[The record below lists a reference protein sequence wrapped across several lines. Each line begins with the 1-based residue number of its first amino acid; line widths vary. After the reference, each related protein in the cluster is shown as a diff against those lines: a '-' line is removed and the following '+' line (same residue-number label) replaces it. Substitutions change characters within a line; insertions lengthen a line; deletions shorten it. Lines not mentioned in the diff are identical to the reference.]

1 MSNDTQHYTNF
12 EIFHSLVPKMKA
24 ALPIVRNWDELDK
37 EENYEENYDGYRYV
51 IDAIATAYRSGYGR
65 GQKGRSFLIGEK
77 KMEVKGKKGD
87 KVCWFGDDRD
97 IYYPDKKGTIGT
109 IDSVDSYDSLWV
121 YWPVGSCKV
130 HEQSKQHAEST
141 WCCNKSQ
148 CLLIDTNV
156 KGNIK
161 KGDKIVYL
169 GTRGGFPCA
178 DVWPDRVATGV
189 VDIVEKESGCFVYWD
204 NPDVVAGHYHGH
216 THVWYEDIA
225 KVIPWD

>member
-1 MSNDTQHYTNF
+1 MSNDTQHYTNL
-12 EIFHSLVPKMKA
+12 EIFHSLVPKLDAISPIDFVALEKDYKA
-24 ALPIVRNWDELDK
+24 YSPI
-37 EENYEENYDGYRYV
+37 

-77 KMEVKGKKGD
+77 KKEIKAEKGA
-87 KVCWFGDDRD
+87 KVCWFSDNHDTFFPNT
-97 IYYPDKKGTIGT
+97 IGTIGT
-109 IDSVDSYDSLWV
+109 IDRVDNDGDLWV
-121 YWPVGSCKV
+121 DWPFGSCEANKNGDC
-130 HEQSKQHAEST
+130 T
-141 WCCNKSQ
+141 WCCSKNQ

-161 KGDKIVYL
+161 KGDRIVYL
-169 GTRGGFPCA
+169 GTKHGFLC
-178 DVWPDRVATGV
+178 DGVWPDRVATGV
-189 VDIVEKESGCFVYWD
+189 VDIAEKESGCFVYWD

>member
-12 EIFHSLVPKMKA
+12 EIFHSLLPKLKA
-24 ALPIVRNWDELDK
+24 GIPDAHWDIVSDRF
-37 EENYEENYDGYRYV
+37 

-77 KMEVKGKKGD
+77 KKEIKAERGA
-87 KVCWFGDDRD
+87 KVCWFSNDHDT
-97 IYYPDKKGTIGT
+97 YYPNTIGT
-109 IDSVDSYDSLWV
+109 IDTIDHVDCDGDLWV
-121 YWPVGSCKV
+121 DWPFGSCEANKGAN
-130 HEQSKQHAEST
+130 KDT
-141 WCCNKSQ
+141 CWCCSKKQ

-169 GTRGGFPCA
+169 GTDNGFLH
-178 DVWPDRVATGV
+178 DGVWPDRVATSV
-189 VDIVEKESGCFVYWD
+189 VDITDNHGCLVFWD
-204 NPDVVAGHYHGH
+204 NPNVVNDDFNGR

>member
-1 MSNDTQHYTNF
+1 MSNDTQHYTNL
-12 EIFHSLVPKMKA
+12 EIFHSLIPKLDAISPIDFVALEKDYKA
-24 ALPIVRNWDELDK
+24 YSPI
-37 EENYEENYDGYRYV
+37 

-77 KMEVKGKKGD
+77 KTEVKGRKGD
-87 KVCWFGDDRD
+87 KVCWFSDDHD
-97 IYYPDKKGTIGT
+97 TYYPSVVGTIGT
-109 IDSVDSYDSLWV
+109 INRVDEDGDLWV
-121 YWPVGSCKV
+121 DWPFGSCEVNKG
-130 HEQSKQHAEST
+130 T
-141 WCCNKSQ
+141 NDTCWCCSKKQ

-169 GTRGGFPCA
+169 GTVNGFK
-178 DVWPDRVATGV
+178 DNGVWPNKVTTGV
-189 VDIVEKESGCFVYWD
+189 VNFVEGRGVCVDWD
-204 NPDVVAGHYHGH
+204 DPNVVGERFHGY

>member
-12 EIFHSLVPKMKA
+12 EIFHSLLPKLKA
-24 ALPIVRNWDELDK
+24 GIPDANWDVVSD
-37 EENYEENYDGYRYV
+37 RF
-51 IDAIATAYRSGYGR
+51 IDAIAIAYRSGYGR

-77 KMEVKGKKGD
+77 KGEVKGKKGD
-87 KVCWFGDDRD
+87 KVCWFSDDRSE
-97 IYYPDKKGTIGT
+97 YYPSVVGTIGT
-109 IDSVDSYDSLWV
+109 INWVDEDGDLWV
-121 YWPVGSCKV
+121 DWPFESCEANRIGS
-130 HEQSKQHAEST
+130 HI
-141 WCCNKSQ
+141 WCCDKKQ

-169 GTRGGFPCA
+169 GTMDGFK
-178 DVWPDRVATGV
+178 DNGVWPNKVTTGV
-189 VDIVEKESGCFVYWD
+189 VNFVEGRGVCVDWD
-204 NPDVVAGHYHGH
+204 NPNVVDERFNGR

>member
-24 ALPIVRNWDELDK
+24 AFPDIENWDELDK
-37 EENYEENYDGYRYV
+37 KENYNGYRYV

-77 KMEVKGKKGD
+77 KREVKGKKGA
-87 KVCWFGDDRD
+87 KVCWFSDDHD
-97 IYYPDKKGTIGT
+97 TYYPNAIGTIGT
-109 IDSVDSYDSLWV
+109 IDRVDDDGDLWV
-121 YWPVGSCKV
+121 NWPFESCEANKNGDC
-130 HEQSKQHAEST
+130 T
-141 WCCNKSQ
+141 WCCNKNQ

-169 GTRGGFPCA
+169 GTKQGFLT
-178 DVWPDRVATGV
+178 DGVWPDRVATGV
-189 VDIVEKESGCFVYWD
+189 VDYAEDNGCLVFWD
-204 NPDVVAGHYHGH
+204 NPNVVNDDFNGR

>member
-1 MSNDTQHYTNF
+1 MSNDTQHYTNL
-12 EIFHSLVPKMKA
+12 EILHSLIPKLDAISPIDFVALEKDYKA
-24 ALPIVRNWDELDK
+24 YSPI
-37 EENYEENYDGYRYV
+37 

-77 KMEVKGKKGD
+77 KKEIKAEKGA
-87 KVCWFGDDRD
+87 KVCWFSDYRD
-97 IYYPDKKGTIGT
+97 TFFPNTIGTIGT
-109 IDSVDSYDSLWV
+109 IDRVDEDGDLWV
-121 YWPVGSCKV
+121 DWPFGSCEANENGSRV
-130 HEQSKQHAEST
+130 
-141 WCCNKSQ
+141 WCCAKKQ

-169 GTRGGFPCA
+169 GTGHGF
-178 DVWPDRVATGV
+178 DSTVNVWPSRVATGV
-189 VDIVEKESGCFVYWD
+189 VDDINDCGCMVCWD
-204 NPDVVAGHYHGH
+204 NPIVVGKRYKGR

>member
-24 ALPIVRNWDELDK
+24 AFPHIGNWDELDK
-37 EENYEENYDGYRYV
+37 EENYDDYRYI

-77 KMEVKGKKGD
+77 KKEIKAEKGAR
-87 KVCWFGDDRD
+87 VCWFSNDHDT
-97 IYYPDKKGTIGT
+97 YYPNAIGTIGT
-109 IDSVDSYDSLWV
+109 IKRVDYAGDLWV
-121 YWPVGSCKV
+121 DWPFGSCEVNKGAN
-130 HEQSKQHAEST
+130 KDT
-141 WCCNKSQ
+141 CWCCSKKQ

-156 KGNIK
+156 NGNIK

-169 GTRGGFPCA
+169 GTGHGFLC
-178 DVWPDRVATGV
+178 DGVWPDRVATGV
-189 VDIVEKESGCFVYWD
+189 VDNLECIGGGCVVRWD
-204 NPDVVAGHYHGH
+204 NPDVVGERFHGH
-216 THVWYEDIA
+216 THVWFEDIA

>member
-1 MSNDTQHYTNF
+1 MSNDTQHYTNL

-24 ALPIVRNWDELDK
+24 AFPNINNWDELDK
-37 EENYEENYDGYRYV
+37 KENYNGYRYI

-77 KMEVKGKKGD
+77 KAEVKGRKGD
-87 KVCWFGDDRD
+87 KVCWFSDDCD
-97 IYYPDKKGTIGT
+97 SFYPKVVGTIGT
-109 IDSVDSYDSLWV
+109 IDRVDDDGDLWV
-121 YWPVGSCKV
+121 DWPFGSCEANKGTN
-130 HEQSKQHAEST
+130 KDT
-141 WCCNKSQ
+141 CWCCNKNQ

-161 KGDKIVYL
+161 EGDKIVYL
-169 GTRGGFPCA
+169 GTRGGFLHNS
-178 DVWPDRVATGV
+178 VWPDRVATGV
-189 VDIVEKESGCFVYWD
+189 VDYAEDYGCLVFWD
-204 NPDVVAGHYHGH
+204 NPNVVNDGFNGC

>member
-12 EIFHSLVPKMKA
+12 EIFHSLIPKMKA
-24 ALPIVRNWDELDK
+24 VSPTIENWDELDK
-37 EENYEENYDGYRYV
+37 KEKYDNYRYI

-77 KMEVKGKKGD
+77 KAEVKAEKGA
-87 KVCWFGDDRD
+87 KVCWFSKDRD
-97 IYYPDKKGTIGT
+97 TYYPNAIGTIGT
-109 IDSVDSYDSLWV
+109 IDCIDDGGDLWV
-121 YWPVGSCKV
+121 YWPAGSCGI
-130 HEQSKQHAEST
+130 HKQDRVYART
-141 WCCNKSQ
+141 AWCCAKKQ

-169 GTRGGFPCA
+169 GTRGGFPCN

-189 VDIVEKESGCFVYWD
+189 VDIAEKESGCFVYWD
-204 NPDVVAGHYHGH
+204 NPVVVADHYHGH

>member
-1 MSNDTQHYTNF
+1 MSNNTQHYTNL

-24 ALPIVRNWDELDK
+24 AFPNINNWDELDK
-37 EENYEENYDGYRYV
+37 KENYNDYRYI
-51 IDAIATAYRSGYGR
+51 IDAIAIAYRSGYGR

-77 KMEVKGKKGD
+77 KKEIKAEKGA
-87 KVCWFGDDRD
+87 KVCWFSNDHDT
-97 IYYPDKKGTIGT
+97 YYPNTIGTIGT
-109 IDSVDSYDSLWV
+109 IKCVDNDGDLWV
-121 YWPVGSCKV
+121 DWPFESCEANMNGSC
-130 HEQSKQHAEST
+130 T
-141 WCCNKSQ
+141 WCCAKKQ

-169 GTRGGFPCA
+169 GTEQGFLT
-178 DVWPDRVATGV
+178 DGVWPDRVATGV
-189 VDIVEKESGCFVYWD
+189 VDYAEDNGCLVFWD
-204 NPDVVAGHYHGH
+204 NPNVVNDDFNGR

>member
-1 MSNDTQHYTNF
+1 MSNDTQHYTNL
-12 EIFHSLVPKMKA
+12 EILHSLVPKLDA
-24 ALPIVRNWDELDK
+24 VSPIDFVALEKDYEAYSPI
-37 EENYEENYDGYRYV
+37 

-77 KMEVKGKKGD
+77 KKEIGAEKGA
-87 KVCWFGDDRD
+87 KVCWFSNDHDTFFPNT
-97 IYYPDKKGTIGT
+97 IGTIGT
-109 IDSVDSYDSLWV
+109 IERVDDDGDLWV
-121 YWPVGSCKV
+121 NWPFGSCEANKNGDC
-130 HEQSKQHAEST
+130 T
-141 WCCNKSQ
+141 WCCAKNQ

-169 GTRGGFPCA
+169 GTDHGFLYN
-178 DVWPDRVATGV
+178 DVWPNQVATGV
-189 VDIVEKESGCFVYWD
+189 VDSLGCVGIGADGCLVRWD
-204 NPDVVAGHYHGH
+204 NPDVGANRYKGR

>member
-1 MSNDTQHYTNF
+1 MSNDTQHYTNL
-12 EIFHSLVPKMKA
+12 EILHSLVPKLDA
-24 ALPIVRNWDELDK
+24 ISPIDFVALEKDYEAYSPI
-37 EENYEENYDGYRYV
+37 

-77 KMEVKGKKGD
+77 KAEVKGRKGD
-87 KVCWFGDDRD
+87 KVCWFSKDRD
-97 IYYPDKKGTIGT
+97 TYYPNAIGTIGT
-109 IDSVDSYDSLWV
+109 IDRIDNDGDLWV
-121 YWPVGSCKV
+121 NWPFESC
-130 HEQSKQHAEST
+130 EANENGDCT
-141 WCCNKSQ
+141 WCCAKAQ
-148 CLLIDTNV
+148 CLLIDTNI

-169 GTRGGFPCA
+169 GRKGGFPCN

-189 VDIVEKESGCFVYWD
+189 VDIAEKESGCFVYWD
-204 NPDVVAGHYHGH
+204 NPVVVADHYHGH

>member
-24 ALPIVRNWDELDK
+24 AFPNINNWDELDK
-37 EENYEENYDGYRYV
+37 KENYNDYRYI
-51 IDAIATAYRSGYGR
+51 IDAIAIAYRSGYGR

-87 KVCWFGDDRD
+87 KVCWFSDDRD
-97 IYYPDKKGTIGT
+97 IYYPNKNGTIGI
-109 IDSVDSYDSLWV
+109 IDCVGSYDTLWV

-130 HEQSKQHAEST
+130 HEQSKQYAETT

-169 GTRGGFPCA
+169 GTKQGFLHNG
-178 DVWPDRVATGV
+178 VWPDRVATGV
-189 VDIVEKESGCFVYWD
+189 VDITDNHGCLVFWD
-204 NPDVVAGHYHGH
+204 NPNVVNDDFNGR